1 MSARL
6 EVRLDEER
14 KQRLEQLGEAQG
26 VPVSE
31 VVRTLIDAAWE
42 DAMRARRL
50 AAVERMARLEV
61 ELPPD
66 PDKLSRELEETYEP
80 GGLP

>member
-1 MSARL
+1 MAARL

>member
-1 MSARL
+1 MAARL

-66 PDKLSRELEETYEP
+66 PEKLSRELEETYEP

>member
-1 MSARL
+1 MAARL

-50 AAVERMARLEV
+50 AAVERRARLEV

-66 PDKLSRELEETYEP
+66 PEKLSRELEETYEP

>member
-1 MSARL
+1 MVARL

-66 PDKLSRELEETYEP
+66 PEKLSRELEETYEP